1 MANSYLLF
9 TGNGSTTQFSLV
21 GIDGWVNS
29 GFLKVYLNDVLQTT
43 GYSFVDMNTATPK
56 VQFVTAPANTVIV
69 KVQRET
75 PTTVSGF
82 KSNIVDFNDGSILT
96 AGDLDRAVEALV
108 HIAQESNDTGS
119 GAIGLNT
126 AQTNWDA
133 ESKRLT
139 NMDDGV
145 DAQDAVT
152 MAQLTTATLY
162 GGATVTPQVWAMTAT
177 GSATYTLSPA
187 PLSTTPEMFL
197 VEVGGVI
204 QHPSVYTITSTAIVF
219 NTVVANGIAI
229 NVRNLGVARNIN
241 ESVTSAMLQNDSV
254 TAAKIASGAVG
265 SSELATDAVQT
276 VKVADDAITYAKI
289 QNVTASDRLLGR
301 SSAGAGDVEEIVC
314 TGAARALLDDA
325 TNAAQRTTLGLGGL
339 AVKTTVA
346 DVDVDAA
353 AQIALSKLATLAANT
368 VIGCGAVSATPT
380 ALPCTAAGRSMIA
393 AADAAAQRTLLG
405 VFTFQNGGSNI
416 GSVVPLASTTAPA
429 PGSTTLQTLNA
440 SINAGTWLCVILA
453 HGGAGAFDPAKVSAG
468 VIAYN
473 ANVSTIPNVGGVLA
487 SGQNWGGFAV
497 RVS

>member
-1 MANSYLLF
+1 MANSYLLY

-43 GYSFVDMNTATPK
+43 GYSFVDMTTAVPK
-56 VQFVTAPANTVIV
+56 VQFATAPATSVIV
-69 KVQRET
+69 KIQRET
-75 PTTVSGF
+75 PITVAGF

-96 AGDLDRAVEALV
+96 AGDLDKVVEGLV

-139 NMDDGV
+139 NMDDGI

-162 GGATVTPQVWAMTAT
+162 GGATVTPQVWAITAT
-177 GSATYTLSPA
+177 GSATYALSPA
-187 PLSTTPEMFL
+187 PLSTTSEMFL

-204 QHPSVYTITSTAIVF
+204 QHPSVYTITTSAIVF

-241 ESVTSAMLQNDSV
+241 ESVTSAMLQNDAV

-265 SSELATDAVQT
+265 STELATDAVQT
-276 VKVADDAITYAKI
+276 AKIADDAVTYAKM
-289 QNVTASDRLLGR
+289 QNVSASDRLLGR
-301 SSAGAGDVEEIVC
+301 SSAGAGNVEEVVC
-314 TGAARALLDDA
+314 TGAGRALLDDA
-325 TNAAQRTTLGLGGL
+325 TNGDQRNTLGLGGL
-339 AVKTTVA
+339 AVKTTVVNA
-346 DVDVDAA
+346 DIDPI
-353 AQIALSKLATLAANT
+353 AQIALSKLTTLPADTVVGCAAGPN
-368 VIGCGAVSATPT
+368 TPT
-380 ALPCTAAGRSMIA
+380 TLSCTAAGRSMIA

-405 VFTFQNGGSNI
+405 VFTFQNGGTSI
-416 GSVVPLASTTAPA
+416 GSVVPIHVASTAA
-429 PGSTTLQTLNA
+429 QNYTLQQLNA
-440 SINAGTWLCVILA
+440 SINVGTWFFAVTKYGS
-453 HGGAGAFDPAKVSAG
+453 GGAYIQAYSGVQAF
-468 VIAYN
+468 N
-473 ANVSTIPNVGGVLA
+473 AVVG
-487 SGQNWGGFAV
+487 NWGNTAMAGGFAV